1 MKYTEEEIL
10 KKREER
16 KREKYST
23 LETGIYMDGRI
34 MQFQRQELFGEITVM
49 LPDSM
54 QVMPEEYARIRYPSH
69 FRPALILTTSDLAVN
84 LGFTLI
90 RQDTEDMDTNAVAE
104 GTRAAVRR
112 AHPDFRTYPS
122 VCLSENRGSWFA
134 FRSHALDSDVYNLL
148 LTMAAGKYLL
158 QGSFNCPYQIY
169 EKWKPVALM
178 IWETI
183 EEIKEEEAI

>member
-54 QVMPEEYARIRYPSH
+54 QVMPEEYARIDRK
-69 FRPALILTTSDLAVN
+69 
-84 LGFTLI
+84 
-90 RQDTEDMDTNAVAE
+90 
-104 GTRAAVRR
+104 
-112 AHPDFRTYPS
+112 S
-122 VCLSENRGSWFA
+122 V
-134 FRSHALDSDVYNLL
+134 V
-148 LTMAAGKYLL
+148 
-158 QGSFNCPYQIY
+158 
-169 EKWKPVALM
+169 
-178 IWETI
+178 
-183 EEIKEEEAI
+183 